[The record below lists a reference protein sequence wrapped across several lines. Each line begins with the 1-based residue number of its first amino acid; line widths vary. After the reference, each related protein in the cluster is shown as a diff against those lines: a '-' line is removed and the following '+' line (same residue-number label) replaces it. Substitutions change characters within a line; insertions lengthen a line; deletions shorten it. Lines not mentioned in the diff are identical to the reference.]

1 MLRSQASPVFQNGM
15 VAVSAKPSK
24 GSKGVV
30 SMTATAAPAQTAAA
44 KSKKAGDVYRIGVL
58 GASGYTGAEV
68 NASIVICNPS
78 NAVFRSIAH
87 G

>member
-1 MLRSQASPVFQNGM
+1 MLRSQASPFFQNGAM
-15 VAVSAKPSK
+15 AASVKPSK

-68 NASIVICNPS
+68 NACLVVCHPKILL
-78 NAVFRSIAH
+78 
-87 G
+87 